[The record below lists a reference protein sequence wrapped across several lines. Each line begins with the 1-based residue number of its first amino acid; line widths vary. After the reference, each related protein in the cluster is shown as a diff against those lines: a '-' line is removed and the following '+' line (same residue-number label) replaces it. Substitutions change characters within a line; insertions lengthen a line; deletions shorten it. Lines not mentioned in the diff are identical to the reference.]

1 MLLFHFF
8 LLLQAHKQIASQM
21 VLVVSDVATVV
32 GGNQTVLGAIVEQ
45 EKIAAVDGSQTVLA
59 VNAARVITVGKI
71 VSLMVL
77 AARAATDL
85 CNVGAD

>member
-1 MLLFHFF
+1 MRIFQIKFFAFALISFF

-32 GGNQTVLGAIVEQ
+32 GG
-45 EKIAAVDGSQTVLA
+45 SQTVLA
-59 VNAARVITVGKI
+59 VNAARVITVEKI

>member
-1 MLLFHFF
+1 
-8 LLLQAHKQIASQM
+8 
-21 VLVVSDVATVV
+21 
-32 GGNQTVLGAIVEQ
+32 
-45 EKIAAVDGSQTVLA
+45 LA